1 MKYLFFA
8 FCLVLT
14 LLIGAPSFGGDFW
27 LMPSVGIRQEY
38 NDNLF
43 FDTSNKMDDYV
54 TTLIGALE
62 LQQKTER
69 LDLNVRGEVD
79 PRFYADN
86 AKLDAVDQSYRA
98 KGSYRLTPRLS
109 ASGSA
114 TYIKDSRADRDIEVT
129 GLVLT
134 PSTRYRQQYG
144 AKAEYMVSEKNAVS
158 LDAGYWKDHY
168 GASTLTDM
176 EAQTANLTMMHDLSS
191 VLEATKGRVTFGY
204 SGYQFSD
211 QANTEVRDYS
221 GMVGATHSLSEVWS
235 LSIDGGVRYT
245 TGRFDQ
251 TVLVPVTPS
260 LFLVTTERQKSTGWG
275 GVGQAVFS
283 YRGEKTTV
291 DLSAGHILQPASG
304 DATTTNRTFLMVTA
318 SRRLTY
324 ELSATIAAEYFLNKS
339 SGQEYGSEK
348 VDEET
353 MRVSPGMRYVFNPD
367 LAVEASYGFTRV
379 KYKTTNE
386 TARRN
391 LVLARLL
398 YQHKIFE

>member
-1 MKYLFFA
+1 MKYLFFVFA
-8 FCLVLT
+8 SVLI
-14 LLIGAPSFGGDFW
+14 LLPGAVSYGADFW

-38 NDNLF
+38 NDNVF
-43 FDTSNKMDDYV
+43 FDTSNEIDDYV
-54 TTLIGALE
+54 TTLIGAVE
-62 LQQKTER
+62 VQQKTER

-86 AKLDAVDQSYRA
+86 AKLDAVDQSYRTR
-98 KGSYRLTPRLS
+98 GSYRLTPKLS
-109 ASGSA
+109 VSGSA
-114 TYIKDSRADRDIEVT
+114 TYIKDSRADREIEMT

-134 PSTRYRQQYG
+134 PTTRYRQQYG
-144 AKAEYMVSEKNAVS
+144 AKTEYMLSEKNAVS

-176 EAQTANLTMMHDLSS
+176 EAETASLAMVHDLGS
-191 VLEATKGRVTFGY
+191 VIQATKGRVTFGY
-204 SGYQFSD
+204 SRYRFSD
-211 QANTEVRDYS
+211 QENTEVRDFS
-221 GMVGATHSLSEVWS
+221 GMVGATHALSEVWNLS
-235 LSIDGGVRYT
+235 LDGGVRYT
-245 TGRFDQ
+245 TGRFDE

-260 LFLVTTERQKSTGWG
+260 LFLATTERQKSSGWG
-275 GVGQAVFS
+275 GVGQVVFS
-283 YRGEKTTV
+283 YKGEKTTI

-304 DATTTNRTFLMVTA
+304 DATTTNRTFLMVAA

-324 ELSATIAAEYFLNKS
+324 ELSATIAGEYFLNKS
-339 SGQEYGSEK
+339 TGQEFGSEK

-353 MRVSPGMRYVFNPD
+353 MRISPGMRYAFNPD

-379 KYKTTNE
+379 KYRTTNE

-398 YQHKIFE
+398 YQHKLFE